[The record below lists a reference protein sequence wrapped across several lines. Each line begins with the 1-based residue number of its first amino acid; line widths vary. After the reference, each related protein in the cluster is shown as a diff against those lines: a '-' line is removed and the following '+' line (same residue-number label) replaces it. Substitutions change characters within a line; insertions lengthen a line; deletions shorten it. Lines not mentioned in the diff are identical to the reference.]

1 MFSGFSVII
10 PTYNRPDSL
19 ERCLH
24 SLGAMEHPGLA
35 VEVIVVNDGGCPLD
49 GRHLSAILPG
59 VVIIEQANSGPSG
72 ARNTGIAAADH
83 PHLAFTDDDCLVE
96 PGWIQDLHAA
106 LVKHPTALVGGKTF
120 NLLRH
125 NPFSEASQLVVDA
138 VCRWQ
143 NSDPENGRF
152 IPSNNMACCREQ
164 IVALG
169 GFDTV
174 FSLAAAE
181 DREICERW
189 RQAGWPIVQLDNR
202 ALVGHSH
209 WLDHRAYWRQQVN
222 YGRGART
229 LHSLR
234 RARGVS
240 GEQAGAGF
248 LVLLLVMALRRR
260 QQGRLQPLFLLLVL
274 ESQLAIVVGNL
285 RHPRVRPAHV
295 SGDARAQQPTRA

>member
-1 MFSGFSVII
+1 MSGISVII
-10 PTYNRPDSL
+10 PTYNRPDSF
-19 ERCLH
+19 ERCIKALA
-24 SLGAMEHPGLA
+24 AMKHPGLA

-49 GRHLSAILPG
+49 GQRLSAMLPG
-59 VVIIEQANSGPSG
+59 LVIIEQDNCGPSG
-72 ARNTGIAAADH
+72 ARNTGIAAAGY

-106 LVKHPTALVGGKTF
+106 LLQRPTALIGGQTF
-120 NLLRH
+120 NRLLH

-138 VCRWQ
+138 FCRWQ
-143 NSDPENGRF
+143 NQDPENGRF

-169 GFDTV
+169 GFDTL
-174 FSLAAAE
+174 FTLAASE
-181 DREICERW
+181 DRDLCNRW
-189 RQAGWPIVQLDNR
+189 RQAGWPIVQLKNR

-209 WLDHRAYWRQQVN
+209 WLDHRGYWRQQVN

-234 RARGVS
+234 RASGQPSEKAGV
-240 GEQAGAGF
+240 GF
-248 LVLLLVMALRRR
+248 LMLLLVMALGRR
-260 QQGRLQPLFLLLVL
+260 QQGRLQPLLILLVL

-285 RHPRVRPAHV
+285 RQCSQR
-295 SGDARAQQPTRA
+295 D